1 MTVLVM
7 ATADVTHET
16 ESAIVIG
23 KSLCALWHSAPFFYS
38 ARHSL
43 YAPVLVSRWGHF
55 RHFHA
60 GTGIGIEDGAAAA
73 LRIAIVIANPVA
85 STHSHEQSTADG
97 PMGSRPAFCAPP
109 NRGLEMPCDAGSW
122 QAPFPQPQPQQ
133 LVTIA
138 EPQPT
143 AQEEDKQLG

>member
-38 ARHSL
+38 ARHM

-85 STHSHEQSTADG
+85 STLSHEQSTADG
-97 PMGSRPAFCAPP
+97 LMGSRPAFRAPP
-109 NRGLEMPCDAGSW
+109 NRGLEMLCDAGS
-122 QAPFPQPQPQQ
+122 
-133 LVTIA
+133 
-138 EPQPT
+138 
-143 AQEEDKQLG
+143 

>member
-38 ARHSL
+38 ARRNL

-55 RHFHA
+55 WHVYA
-60 GTGIGIEDGAAAA
+60 GTGIGTEDVAAA
-73 LRIAIVIANPVA
+73 LRIVIVIADPVA
-85 STHSHEQSTADG
+85 STHSHQQSTADG
-97 PMGSRPAFCAPP
+97 LMGSRPAFRAPP
-109 NRGLEMPCDAGSW
+109 NRGLEMLCDAGS
-122 QAPFPQPQPQQ
+122 
-133 LVTIA
+133 
-138 EPQPT
+138 
-143 AQEEDKQLG
+143 